1 VFGPFD
7 RFPSAG
13 PTSYLPPLAPYPRY
27 AAMLATIG
35 AGRGVLV
42 QPTFYGT
49 RADALLDALREAQR
63 SGTCSLRGV
72 GVLTADASDAELQTM
87 HEAGVRALRFV
98 EMPAP
103 DGRGRYPGAV
113 GLDQL
118 VALAPRLRALGWH
131 AQLWCPADVQT
142 ARLPGLIRLGIPL
155 VLDHMGSLQVSDGV
169 SAPAFTHLLAQVREG
184 HVWVKLS
191 LCRVSR
197 RYPDYPDLRPFHDA
211 LLEANPSRLLWGS
224 DWPHVRMGELAPDV
238 GHLLD
243 LFQAWTSDAAVR
255 RQILVDNP
263 AALFEFDADGA
274 RAHA

>member
-1 VFGPFD
+1 
-7 RFPSAG
+7 
-13 PTSYLPPLAPYPRY
+13 
-27 AAMLATIG
+27 
-35 AGRGVLV
+35 
-42 QPTFYGT
+42 
-49 RADALLDALREAQR
+49 
-63 SGTCSLRGV
+63 
-72 GVLTADASDAELQTM
+72 
-87 HEAGVRALRFV
+87 
-98 EMPAP
+98 MPAP
-103 DGRGRYPGAV
+103 EGRGRYPGAV

-155 VLDHMGSLQVSDGV
+155 VLDHMGSLQVSDCV